1 MQSRRRIIIIL
12 RQATTTTTTTMA
24 ATATAATTTMGRR
37 RTLPSPRSLW
47 PSVPPPSPHNQRL
60 LYLNVRIYS
69 TAAATTQQSETSRPT
84 VVVEQKQEKYDDDDD
99 EKEDGRFH
107 TDTKYTVQWNRLLD
121 KLKEYQQLH
130 GDCLVPKRY
139 VCDDGTRLGNWV
151 AEQRQQ
157 LLRVVVAD
165 DGDDDDHENDNHPSG
180 GVSAAT
186 RRRWLEQR
194 RRRRALDAMD
204 FIWQVRTRG
213 RQPVPGG
220 GGGGGGDDDTD
231 DTDTSGHY
239 GSAAD
244 RFNARW
250 QVMYE
255 KLKEYQAE
263 HGHCLVSYRYQCAK
277 GTDDDNGDGDD
288 DDENNDGVRLG
299 AWVSQQR
306 VVGATDRA
314 MSVQRR
320 QALDAL
326 GFVWDVREQH
336 EQQPPLQ
343 PRKKRERSAK
353 QDAKWHDMF
362 QRLVQYRDEHGDCL
376 VPIGYVTHDNHKLGD
391 WVGTQRRVFGATTA
405 AAAAAEAAAGGG
417 NNDDDHRHTDH
428 HQVRPGYE
436 DRFAKLR
443 SIGFVFRA
451 MPDDSIDAHWNRLFD
466 RLVEYQRRHGDCLV
480 PNRYPD
486 DPELGHWVQRLRK
499 SGGGNSNSDR
509 AAKAKA
515 SSNKTTTTSKPLVLP
530 QDQRRQ
536 LDSIGFEWHPHETTW
551 QSMFRRLQ
559 QFQRQ
564 FGHCSVSKQQHDAD
578 YPGLR
583 VWIHNQRLLR
593 RRLDPR
599 RIEQLESI
607 VGFAWNVNDAQW
619 QVMYGRLCAYHAQH
633 GDCRVPYD
641 YKADMALVRWT
652 RYQRTVRDQLAP
664 ERLAQLDALGYD
676 WSSQRQRRD
685 QQEQEPEEPPQ

>member
-1 MQSRRRIIIIL
+1 
-12 RQATTTTTTTMA
+12 
-24 ATATAATTTMGRR
+24 MGRR
-37 RTLPSPRSLW
+37 RRPALLPPPRALW
-47 PSVPPPSPHNQRL
+47 PNVPVPRPPLYNSGWL
-60 LYLNVRIYS
+60 LYNKVRVYS
-69 TAAATTQQSETSRPT
+69 TAAATTQSSETSRPT
-84 VVVEQKQEKYDDDDD
+84 VVVVVEQKQQDDDDD
-99 EKEDGRFH
+99 EKEEKDDRINNT

-121 KLKEYQQLH
+121 QLKEYQQLH

-139 VCDDGTRLGNWV
+139 VCENGTRLGNWV

-165 DGDDDDHENDNHPSG
+165 CDDDDGDHDNDNPASG
-180 GVSAAT
+180 GGAAE
-186 RRRWLEQR
+186 RRRWREQR
-194 RRRRALDAMD
+194 RRRRALDAIK
-204 FIWQVRTRG
+204 FVWQVRARG

-220 GGGGGGDDDTD
+220 GGDIDDDD
-231 DTDTSGHY
+231 VTDTSGHY
-239 GSAAD
+239 GSAAE

-250 QVMYE
+250 QIMYE
-255 KLKEYQAE
+255 KLKQYQAE
-263 HGHCLVSYRYQCAK
+263 HGHCLVPYKYQCAK
-277 GTDDDNGDGDD
+277 DD
-288 DDENNDGVRLG
+288 DDHDDDGDENNNDGVRLG

-306 VVGATDRA
+306 AVGATDRA

-326 GFVWDVREQH
+326 GFVWDVRGALSQ
-336 EQQPPLQ
+336 QQPPPL

-362 QRLVQYRDEHGDCL
+362 QRLVQYQDEHGDCL
-376 VPIGYVTHDNHKLGD
+376 VPIGYVTHDHHKLGD

-405 AAAAAEAAAGGG
+405 AAAAAAAAAGGSH
-417 NNDDDHRHTDH
+417 DDDH

-436 DRFAKLR
+436 DRFAKLQ

-451 MPDDSIDAHWNRLFD
+451 LPDDSIDARWNRLFD
-466 RLVEYQRRHGDCLV
+466 RLVQYQRRHGDCLV
-480 PNRYPD
+480 PNKYPD

-499 SGGGNSNSDR
+499 SGGGNSNSDH
-509 AAKAKA
+509 AATAKANN
-515 SSNKTTTTSKPLVLP
+515 NKTTTTIKTLVLP

-536 LDSIGFEWHPHETTW
+536 LDSIGFDWHPHEATW

-564 FGHCSVSKQQHDAD
+564 HGHCSVSKQQHDAE

-583 VWIHNQRLLR
+583 VWIHNQRVLR

-607 VGFAWNVNDAQW
+607 VGFAWDVYDAHW
-619 QVMYGRLCAYHAQH
+619 QAMYGRLCAYHAQH
-633 GDCRVPYD
+633 GDCRVPHD
-641 YKADMALVRWT
+641 YGADMALARWT
-652 RYQRTVRDQLAP
+652 MNQRTVRAELAP
-664 ERLAQLDALGYD
+664 ERQTQLDALGYD
-676 WSSQRQRRD
+676 WSSQRQRRER
-685 QQEQEPEEPPQ
+685 QEQGPEEPQPEEPQ